1 MKTIS
6 TSLFAA
12 ACVAA
17 ASAAHALPW
26 TDSTRSGEDKLSLE
40 LFAGGNVGMPGS
52 FRGQTVPFDTSG
64 PSGALTYK
72 DLKFDD
78 AYAHRV
84 SGGAELAYAM
94 DEHLSTFARATYNE
108 FSGDHVN
115 IGQFQPAA
123 PGTDPHVVGAQFG
136 DTATREFDLG
146 ARYTFTPWGRVS
158 PFAGAALG
166 ATHLSATKAAIDN
179 PSGFGTTRVD
189 LGKAET
195 VFSQRAELGLQ
206 YAPIRNFD
214 LRLTAAADHVD
225 ADRRSDDPNLALVG
239 LDNVRGEMRGH
250 WDYPVELGGVWR
262 F

>member
-1 MKTIS
+1 MKKIP

-17 ASAAHALPW
+17 ASAAQALPW
-26 TDSTRSGEDKLSLE
+26 TDGVRSGDDRFSVE

-52 FRGQTVPFDTSG
+52 FRGQTVPFDTTG
-64 PSGALTYK
+64 PNGSVTYK
-72 DLKFDD
+72 DLKLDD
-78 AYAHRV
+78 AYAHRL
-84 SGGAELAYAM
+84 SGGAELDYAL
-94 DEHLSTFARATYNE
+94 DDHVSTFARASYNE

-115 IGQFQPAA
+115 IGEFDPAI
-123 PGTDPHVVGAQFG
+123 PNVGRTIGATFG

-146 ARYTFTPWGRVS
+146 ARYTFAPWGRVS

-166 ATHLSATKAAIDN
+166 ATHLSAMRATVDN
-179 PSGFGTTRVD
+179 PSGVGATNVE
-189 LGKAET
+189 LGKPET

-206 YAPIRNFD
+206 YAPVRNFD
-214 LRLTAAADHVD
+214 LRLTAAANHVD

-239 LDNVRGEMRGH
+239 LDNVRGDVRGH
-250 WDYPVELGGVWR
+250 WDYPLELGGVWR